1 MKKNDAVKNTVE
13 KAVEKTV
20 ENAVENVVENT
31 VKMIPLEQIQITERI
46 RKDNG
51 DITTLAESI
60 REHGQINPITV
71 MAKADGRYVLIA
83 GLRRM
88 EAIRMLEQNEV
99 SALILSP
106 MEADEALMM
115 EYAENEE
122 RKSFTLSER
131 LKYAEMIREVE
142 KDKANQRMLSGKSLN
157 DSDPVANRP
166 QGNDKGKTRDIV
178 ARKAGFTSQQQM
190 KRVEKLAEKRPDLLE
205 AVDAGKLTV
214 GGAERKMKQDSAKQS
229 QKAVVESVIPVVES
243 VIPAARPAEI
253 VDVVVEEKPVE
264 IEVYRAFK
272 PHMIQSEGN
281 VRTIKGA
288 DHDHLLENPI
298 YKQLFESYNDAV
310 QQVNLARGE
319 MRTRCEGYERKIRA
333 YEENLL
339 ALHNEIVRLKGERH
353 A

>member
-1 MKKNDAVKNTVE
+1 MKKNDAVENAVE

-20 ENAVENVVENT
+20 ENAVE
-31 VKMIPLEQIQITERI
+31 KIPLEQIQITERI

-51 DITTLAESI
+51 DIGTLAESI

-71 MAKADGRYVLIA
+71 MARADGGYVLIA
-83 GLRRM
+83 GLRRL
-88 EAIRMLEQNEV
+88 EAIRMLAQNEV

-142 KDKANQRMLSGKSLN
+142 KEKANQRMLSGKSVN
-157 DSDPVANRP
+157 DADPVANRP
-166 QGNDKGKTRDIV
+166 QGKDKGKTRDIV

-190 KRVEKLAEKRPDLLE
+190 KRVETLAEKRPDLLE

-229 QKAVVESVIPVVES
+229 QKAVVES

-339 ALHNEIVRLKGERH
+339 ALHNEIVRLKGDRH

>member
-1 MKKNDAVKNTVE
+1 MKKNDAVE
-13 KAVEKTV
+13 KTVEKTV
-20 ENAVENVVENT
+20 ENAVENTVE
-31 VKMIPLEQIQITERI
+31 KIPLEQIQITERI
-46 RKDNG
+46 RKNNG

-71 MAKADGRYVLIA
+71 MARADGGYVLIA
-83 GLRRM
+83 GLRRL
-88 EAIRMLEQNEV
+88 EAIRMLAQNEV

-142 KDKANQRMLSGKSLN
+142 KEKANQRMLSGKSV
-157 DSDPVANRP
+157 DDADPVANRP
-166 QGNDKGKTRDIV
+166 QGKDKGKTRDIV

-229 QKAVVESVIPVVES
+229 QKAVVES

-339 ALHNEIVRLKGERH
+339 ALHNEIVRLKGDRH